1 MIRKTKYENS
11 LGQNIIHN
19 VIMILDFFK
28 TAVNLK
34 NISRQGWVDKLSL
47 KHPESVADHS
57 YSMAIMGMIISDLEN
72 YNSEKILKMILLH
85 DLAESK
91 IGDYTPNQISKEN
104 KVKIENNAY
113 DEMISALPESIKLQY
128 AQIWE
133 EYQKQESPESKIVH
147 QIDKLEMAL
156 QAKMYQKDGSSKEA
170 VESFFKS
177 AEEGITHP
185 KLREILNQIL
195 QD

>member
-1 MIRKTKYENS
+1 
-11 LGQNIIHN
+11 
-19 VIMILDFFK
+19 MILDFFK

-34 NISRQGWVDKLSL
+34 NISRQGWINKLSL

-104 KVKIENNAY
+104 KIKIENKAY
-113 DEMISALPESIKLQY
+113 DEIINSLPDAIKLQY

-156 QAKMYQKDGSSKEA
+156 QAKMYQKEGSPKGA
-170 VESFFKS
+170 IESFFKS
-177 AEEGITHP
+177 AENEITHP
-185 KLREILNQIL
+185 KLKELFNQIIE
-195 QD
+195 D

>member
-1 MIRKTKYENS
+1 
-11 LGQNIIHN
+11 
-19 VIMILDFFK
+19 MILDFFK

-34 NISRQGWVDKLSL
+34 NISRQGWINKLSL
-47 KHPESVADHS
+47 KHPESVSDHS
-57 YSMAIMGMIISDLEN
+57 YSMAIMGMVISDLEN

-104 KVKIENNAY
+104 KIKIENKAY
-113 DEMISALPESIKLQY
+113 DEIINSLPDAIKLQY

-156 QAKMYQKDGSSKEA
+156 QAKMYQKEDSSKEA
-170 VESFFKS
+170 IESFFKS
-177 AEEGITHP
+177 AENEITHP
-185 KLREILNQIL
+185 KLKELFNQII